1 MSPDADAGESAENLD
16 CAWCGDRFPE
26 IVRLLE
32 HVERHHL
39 SDDEAA

>member
-1 MSPDADAGESAENLD
+1 MPPDADVGEPAGNLD

-26 IVRLLE
+26 IVPLLE
-32 HVERHHL
+32 HVERQHL